1 MDLCEKKLSSEVQK
15 CCLPIKL
22 GQDIKILS
30 KICHHLGFIV
40 FMYHARKMPGP
51 RLELIK
57 GFYPKG
63 V

>member
-40 FMYHARKMPGP
+40 FLYHARKTPGL
-51 RLELIK
+51 RLEID
-57 GFYPKG
+57 
-63 V
+63 